1 MVEAIA
7 LGECSMSSFS
17 QEVESKAQQIIDAS
31 WSTRDGQ
38 VVPTTDT
45 VALSNGAVRL
55 EATYLFADLG
65 NSSGAAQK
73 LKKTVTAKIIRSYLD
88 SASRIIRHF
97 DGEIRSFDGDR
108 VMGIFMG
115 DSKNTNAV
123 KAGLGINWAVKKVLR
138 PRLNAKWKRLP
149 LFYKIHHGVGIAT
162 GKALIVRGGVRDN
175 NDLVSIGETANVAA
189 KLSDLRGPPDVYI
202 THDVYNHMH
211 ESARATDGRSMWV
224 AFSDQVIG
232 GTRYKVKGSTWTW
245 RP

>member
-1 MVEAIA
+1 
-7 LGECSMSSFS
+7 MSSFS
-17 QEVESKAQQIIDAS
+17 DEIETKTQQIIDAS
-31 WSTRDGQ
+31 WSMRDGV

-65 NSSGAAQK
+65 DSSSAAQK

-108 VMGIFMG
+108 VMGIFVG
-115 DSKNTNAV
+115 KSKNTSAV
-123 KAGLGINWAVKKVLR
+123 KAGLGINWAVKNVLR
-138 PRLNAKWKRLP
+138 PRLNAKWERLP
-149 LFYKIHHGVGIAT
+149 LFYKIHHGVGVAT

-189 KLSDLRGPPDVYI
+189 RLSDLRGRPDVYI
-202 THDVYNHMH
+202 TADVYNNMND
-211 ESARATDGRSMWV
+211 SVQSTDGRSMWE
-224 AFSDQVIG
+224 AYPDQVIG
-232 GTRYKVKGSTWTW
+232 GTTYKVKGSTWTW